1 MAYETTSRRGRRR
14 AVRWLSMLL
23 ALLLFGYFGIS
34 AYIAS
39 QLTLT
44 VRRGLSANPAADGL
58 QVEDIAFRSARDDVT
73 LRGWL
78 LKAPADQGRVV
89 VMVHGYNGAR
99 DDVNNGMYP
108 VARSLVER
116 NISVIMFDLRGCGQ
130 SEGERFSLGW
140 FEQDDVRGALRFA
153 QERGFQHI
161 GLHGYSMG
169 AASGLLA
176 AAAEP
181 AVQAMVEDSGYAD
194 LMDVLDQEVPRR
206 SGLPPIF
213 TPGIVLMSRLM
224 YGIHAAEVKPAE
236 AAARFAPRPLLVI
249 HGDADE
255 LIPVASAG
263 RIWHARYG
271 EGTPDPATYYIAP
284 GAGHTQAYKSDN
296 AAYLALIGNFFEQ
309 HLR

>member
-1 MAYETTSRRGRRR
+1 
-14 AVRWLSMLL
+14 
-23 ALLLFGYFGIS
+23 
-34 AYIAS
+34 
-39 QLTLT
+39 
-44 VRRGLSANPAADGL
+44 
-58 QVEDIAFRSARDDVT
+58 
-73 LRGWL
+73 
-78 LKAPADQGRVV
+78 
-89 VMVHGYNGAR
+89 
-99 DDVNNGMYP
+99 
-108 VARSLVER
+108 
-116 NISVIMFDLRGCGQ
+116 MFDLRGCGQ

-153 QERGFQHI
+153 RERGFQHI

-176 AAAEP
+176 AASDP
-181 AVQAMVEDSGYAD
+181 AVKAMVEDSGYAD

-249 HGDADE
+249 HGGADK

-263 RIWHARYG
+263 RIWRGRYG
-271 EGTPDPATYYIAP
+271 EGAPDPATYYVVP
-284 GAGHTQAYKSDN
+284 GAGHTQAYNAGK
-296 AAYLALIGNFFEQ
+296 AAYLELVGDFFEQ